1 MIIMGVDFG
10 DARTGLAICDK
21 GEMLASPVC
30 VVSEKDFTQCQ
41 EKVAAL
47 AKEHRAELLVVGY
60 PKNMNGTVGERAE
73 LPEIRRRSER
83 NDRYSGCHVG
93 RTLYNCFGAFLP
105 ECHKHQGKKAEGG
118 SRCRCSY
125 HHSGKLSGISEESG
139 EFVT

>member
-47 AKEHRAELLVVGY
+47 AKEHRAELLVVQSA
-60 PKNMNGTVGERAE
+60 NVQNCARNSETV
-73 LPEIRRRSER
+73 
-83 NDRYSGCHVG
+83 
-93 RTLYNCFGAFLP
+93 
-105 ECHKHQGKKAEGG
+105 
-118 SRCRCSY
+118 
-125 HHSGKLSGISEESG
+125 
-139 EFVT
+139 